1 MSLRQHKARECV
13 GALVV
18 RDGRILLGLRALHKT
33 YADCWDVPGGHL
45 EPGEG
50 PEDALSRELVEEL
63 GIVPTA
69 WTFHSTHEDG
79 GVRLHLYVVTRWR
92 GKPQLRGDEHSQ
104 IRWHRLSRACELQNL
119 AAPKYCEI
127 FRTLIP

>member
-1 MSLRQHKARECV
+1 MPRGEHETRECV

-18 RDGRILLGLRALHKT
+18 RDGRILLGLRAPHKT
-33 YADCWDVPGGHL
+33 YAECWDVPGGHV
-45 EPGEG
+45 EAGETA
-50 PEDALSRELVEEL
+50 EEALSRELIEEL

-92 GKPQLRGDEHSQ
+92 GSPRLRGDEHSQ
-104 IRWHRLSRACELQNL
+104 IRWHRLFRACKLRDL
-119 AAPKYCEI
+119 AAPKYCEV